1 MIWES
6 SYWKEDLLRHAAALR
21 KRTLQHR
28 WPERSFARLEQ
39 TVMLGFYFIRKLLE
53 AKKLTIDV
61 SEKQLP
67 VIIFPSLGKPVTLL
81 SWHHLDRLYDFDH
94 PNEKK
99 RSIQWL
105 CNQVVHSYV
114 FTPTFAEPS
123 GLAGLLLNSDR
134 TRNKALYLINIEDVI
149 SLFESVGAN
158 NANYAEKFRL
168 DPKKGDFEVVLRN
181 ISESE
186 GDFNFRL
193 REGGQ

>member
-21 KRTLQHR
+21 KRTQQHR
-28 WPERSFARLEQ
+28 WPDRSLARLEQ
-39 TVMLGFYFIRKLLE
+39 TVMLGFYSIRKLLE
-53 AKKLTIDV
+53 AKKLTVDV

-67 VIIFPSLGKPVTLL
+67 VISFPSLGKPVTLL
-81 SWHHLDRLYDFDH
+81 NWHHLDRLYDFDH
-94 PNEKK
+94 PNEQK

-114 FTPTFAEPS
+114 FTPTFAEPV
-123 GLAGLLLNSDR
+123 GLTGLLLNSDR
-134 TRNKALYLINIEDVI
+134 TRHEALYLINIEDII
-149 SLFESVGAN
+149 SLFYSVGAD

-181 ISESE
+181 ISEDE
-186 GDFNFRL
+186 RDPNFRHT
-193 REGGQ
+193 EDG